1 MAQRQVATNCL
12 RFWMDPGQVLPGPV
26 TGGTSGVSVASQ
38 PMSPTRS
45 PRAPRF
51 PRTVAVLLLAAAVWL
66 FAAPGIAG
74 ALAGTPVSPDLN
86 TTGGLVT
93 GGGQPDR
100 VLTSDQAA
108 AFSQSWLSVAMYGTP
123 VLEDPP
129 AGTPTFR
136 VTTTYIT
143 ADQTGENVV
152 NLATDGTGVW
162 LSLPAQVIYLGITVT
177 EDQADKWFLGNPIV
191 LQAFNGELA
200 PQPVGNPLSSSTTAA
215 AEPASSSSDSS
226 PVLLI
231 VVIVVA
237 AAVIIAAVIIGSRRR
252 GTNA

>member
-1 MAQRQVATNCL
+1 M
-12 RFWMDPGQVLPGPV
+12 
-26 TGGTSGVSVASQ
+26 
-38 PMSPTRS
+38 
-45 PRAPRF
+45 
-51 PRTVAVLLLAAAVWL
+51 
-66 FAAPGIAG
+66 
-74 ALAGTPVSPDLN
+74 AGTPVSPDLN

-129 AGTPTFR
+129 PGTPTFR
-136 VTTTYIT
+136 VTTSYIT

-162 LSLPAQVIYLGITVT
+162 LSLPAQVIYLGITVA
-177 EDQADKWFLGNPIV
+177 EDQADKWFVGNPIV

-200 PQPVGNPLSSSTTAA
+200 PQPVENELSSASTTLAPSTDS
-215 AEPASSSSDSS
+215 EDSSS
-226 PVLLI
+226 VLLI

-237 AAVIIAAVIIGSRRR
+237 AAVIIAAVILGGRRR
-252 GTNA
+252 STSA

>member
-1 MAQRQVATNCL
+1 MAQRQVAFECL
-12 RFWMDPGQVLPGPV
+12 WFRVGPGHLLPRPV
-26 TGGTSGVSVASQ
+26 TGGTPALSVTSQ
-38 PMSPTRS
+38 LMRPSRS
-45 PRAPRF
+45 PRAPRVTRPF
-51 PRTVAVLLLAAAVWL
+51 VVLLLAAAVWL
-66 FAAPGIAG
+66 FTAPGIAG
-74 ALAGTPVSPDLN
+74 AMAGTPVGPDLN

-100 VLTSDQAA
+100 VLTSEQAA
-108 AFSQSWLSVAMYGTP
+108 AFSQSWLSAALYGTP

-162 LSLPAQVIYLGITVT
+162 ISLPAQDIYLGVTVA
-177 EDQADKWFLGNPIV
+177 EDQANKWFVGNPIV

-200 PQPVGNPLSSSTTAA
+200 PQPVENPLTSSSTTL
-215 AEPASSSSDSS
+215 EPSSESEGSSS
-226 PVLLI
+226 VLLI
-231 VVIVVA
+231 IVIVVA
-237 AAVIIAAVIIGSRRR
+237 AAVIIGGVILGSRRR
-252 GTNA
+252 GSSS